1 MYRLRITAP
10 TTPLAG
16 FLAAGLLPAVA
27 MFLCTPPARA
37 HQLWIETNPAGEV
50 GEEHEIH
57 VCWGHSGHKETGPRL
72 AGQQSKLT
80 ACVLG
85 PNGRA
90 ALDLAKANDSFTAKI
105 DPSAPGYHVIG
116 ADLQVGIIDKE
127 FHGIP
132 AKTRIV
138 MYGKSF
144 TYVSGDRN
152 ETIAPLG
159 FDLEI
164 VPMAFSRD
172 LKSGEL
178 VTVKVLR
185 KGKPIGG
192 RNVVVSATTQGAVP
206 PPEDPRVQTRE
217 WSIEATADPKT
228 GEVTFPLIVGG
239 QHTFFIKYFDETP
252 GTYDGDRNDRSEFS
266 HLRKG
271 DTYERTMYISTL
283 TVQVNAK

>member
-1 MYRLRITAP
+1 MFHSKFAWLGV
-10 TTPLAG
+10 LC
-16 FLAAGLLPAVA
+16 FAAVSLCTIPAV
-27 MFLCTPPARA
+27 A
-37 HQLWIETNPAGEV
+37 HQLWIETEPTGKV

-57 VCWGHSGHKETGPRL
+57 VCWGHSGYKETGQAL
-72 AGQQSKLT
+72 EKQQSKLT
-80 ACVLG
+80 AQMLRPDGRTEVL
-85 PNGRA
+85 N
-90 ALDLAKANDSFTAKI
+90 LAKGDDSFIAKFT
-105 DPSAPGYHVIG
+105 PEVPGCYVVG

-127 FHGIP
+127 FHGVP

-138 MYGKSF
+138 MCGKSF
-144 TYVSGDRN
+144 TFVSGGRN

-164 VPMAFSRD
+164 VPVAFSRD
-172 LKSGEL
+172 LKSGDL

-185 KGKPIGG
+185 KAKPIGG

-206 PPEDPRVQTRE
+206 SPEDPRVQTRE
-217 WSIEATADPKT
+217 WSIEATANPRT

-239 QHTFFIKYFDETP
+239 QHMFFIKYFDETP
-252 GTYDGDRNDRSEFS
+252 GTYEGDRNDSSEFS

-271 DTYERTMYISTL
+271 DTYERTMYILTL